1 MRPKYEQPIDVQNE
15 AEAMDIL
22 ISALAGDFTWD
33 VDGKNRGFDA
43 TLYRGGA
50 FYCDVEVK
58 PRSDKYFEQARK
70 ERYMLASQKWVK
82 LQSEDGRLVV
92 YWIPR
97 DKGQGVYSTRPK
109 CIPDTDVTHE
119 PNRGRTRDTRDEWD
133 IECMAYIPWKHFT
146 WRSQNKEGGV
156 HEATT

>member
-1 MRPKYEQPIDVQNE
+1 MRPRYERPIDVQNE

-33 VDGKNRGFDA
+33 VDGKNRDFDA

-58 PRSDKYFEQARK
+58 TRSDKFFEKARNK
-70 ERYMLASQKWVK
+70 GLVLESPKWLR
-82 LQSEDGRLVV
+82 LQSEDVILVV

-97 DKGQGVYSTRPK
+97 DKGQGVYLSRPK
-109 CIPDTDVTHE
+109 KIPETDV
-119 PNRGRTRDTRDEWD
+119 PIYWGGRTRDTRDERD
-133 IECMAYIPWKHFT
+133 IGYMAYIPWKHFT